1 MDQIEQTAQTAQI
14 EQTEQENF
22 MDKNIMEFENVVE
35 VFVEISK
42 GSNIKYEFDKVKN
55 ALVCDRI
62 LYTPVRYIFNY
73 GFIPNT
79 LSLDSDPIDAVIIMN
94 ESLVPGC
101 LIKCKIIG
109 CLETSDSEGDDP
121 KLILCPIDKIDPMA
135 KDINELEDLPNMLR
149 EQIKYFFTH
158 YKDLENKQV
167 NIGEFVSKNKAIMIY
182 LKSMENYKNILNSE

>member
-1 MDQIEQTAQTAQI
+1 MTDF
-14 EQTEQENF
+14 EN
-22 MDKNIMEFENVVE
+22 KNQKFENVVE

-42 GSNIKYEFDKVKN
+42 GSNIKYEFDKKKN
-55 ALVCDRI
+55 SLICDRI
-62 LYTPVRYIFNY
+62 LYTPFRYIFNY

-79 LSLDSDPIDAVIIMN
+79 LSLDSDPIDAVIIMD

-121 KLILCPIDKIDPMA
+121 KLILCPIDKIDPRA
-135 KDINELEDLPNMLR
+135 KDINDLENLPSMLM

-158 YKDLENKQV
+158 YKDLENKLV
-167 NIGEFVSKNKAIMIY
+167 DIGNFVSKDKAIEIY
-182 LKSMENYKNILNSE
+182 LQSVENYKKIEK

>member
-1 MDQIEQTAQTAQI
+1 MCDKID
-14 EQTEQENF
+14 NF
-22 MDKNIMEFENVVE
+22 DNVVE

-42 GSNIKYEFDKVKN
+42 GSNIKYEFDKKKN

-62 LYTPVRYIFNY
+62 LYTPFRYIFNY

-79 LSLDSDPIDAVIIMN
+79 LSLDSDPIDAVIIMD

-121 KLILCPIDKIDPMA
+121 KLILCPIDKIDPRA
-135 KDINELEDLPNMLR
+135 KDVNNIIDLSKMLLQ
-149 EQIKYFFTH
+149 QIKYFFYH
-158 YKDLENKQV
+158 YKDLENKNV
-167 NIGEFVSKNKAIMIY
+167 TVGEFISKEKAINIY
-182 LKSMENYKNILNSE
+182 LESIENYKKNEK

>member
-1 MDQIEQTAQTAQI
+1 MTDF
-14 EQTEQENF
+14 EN
-22 MDKNIMEFENVVE
+22 KNQKFENVVE

-42 GSNIKYEFDKVKN
+42 GSNIKYEFDKKKN
-55 ALVCDRI
+55 SLICDRI
-62 LYTPVRYIFNY
+62 LYTPFRYIFNY

-79 LSLDSDPIDAVIIMN
+79 LSLDSDPIDAVIIMD

-121 KLILCPIDKIDPMA
+121 KLILCPIDKIDPRA
-135 KDINELEDLPNMLR
+135 KDINNLGNLPSMLI

-158 YKDLENKQV
+158 YKDLENKLV
-167 NIGEFVSKNKAIMIY
+167 DIGNFVSKDKAIEIY
-182 LKSMENYKNILNSE
+182 LQSVENYKKIEK

>member
-1 MDQIEQTAQTAQI
+1 MNIKN
-14 EQTEQENF
+14 ENE
-22 MDKNIMEFENVVE
+22 KKKFENVVE

-42 GSNIKYEFDKVKN
+42 GSNIKYEYDKKKN
-55 ALVCDRI
+55 ALICDRI
-62 LYTPVRYIFNY
+62 LYTPFRYIFNY

-79 LSLDSDPIDAVIIMN
+79 LSLDSDPIDAVIIMD

-121 KLILCPIDKIDPMA
+121 KLILCPIDKIDPKA
-135 KDINELEDLPNMLR
+135 KDINNLKDIPSMLM

-158 YKDLENKQV
+158 YKDLENKV
-167 NIGEFVSKNKAIMIY
+167 VEIGNFVSKDKAIEIY
-182 LKSMENYKNILNSE
+182 SQSVENYKKIEK

>member
-1 MDQIEQTAQTAQI
+1 MNIKN
-14 EQTEQENF
+14 EN
-22 MDKNIMEFENVVE
+22 KNQKFENVVE

-42 GSNIKYEFDKVKN
+42 GSNIKYEFDKKKN
-55 ALVCDRI
+55 SLICDRI
-62 LYTPVRYIFNY
+62 LYTPFRYIFNY

-79 LSLDSDPIDAVIIMN
+79 LSLDSDPIDAVIIMD

-121 KLILCPIDKIDPMA
+121 KLILCPIDKIDPRA
-135 KDINELEDLPNMLR
+135 KDINDLENLPSMLM

-158 YKDLENKQV
+158 YKDLENKLV
-167 NIGEFVSKNKAIMIY
+167 DIGNFVSKDKAIEIY
-182 LKSMENYKNILNSE
+182 LQSVENYKKIEK